1 MDEFNLEPEMNTRNL
16 VKAKGNAFQV
26 YMRLLRYA
34 WNYKV
39 RLVLSMVFAILV
51 AGSFATIIVGTG
63 TAVQLIMQTAD
74 PDPAIERAEQV
85 GEVIGS
91 FSRITG
97 YSSEAA
103 ERDFLAMVEWMRAE
117 QMTAL
122 VYICIVLILLA
133 LVGGIA
139 RYLQE
144 FFAGAIGAHI
154 CVDVGEEMYANVL
167 QMPIRF
173 FEERSSGEILARFT
187 NDIFMINRGLSSVL
201 IKLLREPIK
210 AIFFLA
216 VALRV
221 DPVLTLVG
229 LCALPPV
236 AYVIVRIGHKIK
248 KSVRRSLEK
257 IASMATVVNETIHGI
272 AIVKGYSMEEY
283 EARRLHGEVGKLRRF
298 LMQMAHANAAVGP
311 LSEFLL
317 VIGIAAF
324 VLVSGQRIVSGTLDA
339 GQLVM
344 LYFALAAMLD
354 PVRKLSTVNNM
365 IQTSIASAERVFEL
379 VDAESDILEADN
391 PIDIPRLE
399 EAIHFDRIHFSYD
412 GKTEVL
418 KGVDF
423 EVKRGEMVA
432 LVGFSGGG
440 KSTLAKLLPRFYDV
454 TEGAIRFDGADI
466 RAASFK
472 SLRGQISIVPQETI
486 LFNTTVRDNIRFGRA
501 DFTEEQVIAAA
512 KAAHA
517 HDFIQKLPRGY
528 DTVLG
533 ESGASLSG
541 GQRQRLAIARAL
553 IKDPAVL
560 VLDEATSS
568 LDSESE
574 RAIQAA
580 LDEFVEGRTTIVIAH
595 RLSTVRRADRIV
607 VIDDGTIAEQ
617 GTHDYL
623 LANGGIYQ
631 RLYEVQF
638 ASGEKAAQN

>member
-1 MDEFNLEPEMNTRNL
+1 MDEFSLQPEMNARNL
-16 VKAKGNAFQV
+16 AKTQGNAFQV
-26 YMRLLRYA
+26 YARLLRYA
-34 WNYKV
+34 WNYKF
-39 RLVLSMVFAILV
+39 RLILSLVFALFV
-51 AGSFATIIVGTG
+51 AGSFATIIVAAGA
-63 TAVQLIMQTAD
+63 AVQLILQTTE
-74 PDPAIERAEQV
+74 PDPAIVRAEQV
-85 GEVIGS
+85 SDALGR
-91 FSRITG
+91 FSGITG
-97 YSSEAA
+97 YTQEAIY
-103 ERDFLAMVEWMRAE
+103 DNFLEAVAWMRGDP
-117 QMTAL
+117 MTAL
-122 VYICIVLILLA
+122 IYICVFLILLA

-167 QMPIRF
+167 QMPISF
-173 FEERSSGEILARFT
+173 FESRSSGEILARFT

-210 AIFFLA
+210 AFFFLA

-236 AYVIVRIGHKIK
+236 AYAIVRIGKKIK

-272 AIVKGYSMEEY
+272 AIVKGYSMEAY
-283 EARRLHGEVGKLRRF
+283 EGRRLHGEVGKLRRF

-311 LSEFLL
+311 ISEFLL
-317 VIGIAAF
+317 VVGIAAL
-324 VLVSGQRIVSGTLDA
+324 VLVSGYRITSGTLDA

-344 LYFALAAMLD
+344 LYGALAAMLD

-379 VDAESDILEADN
+379 IDARSDIVEADN
-391 PIDIPRLE
+391 PVEIPRLQQE
-399 EAIHFDRIHFSYD
+399 IHFDRVHFAYD

-418 KGVDF
+418 RGVDF
-423 EVKRGEMVA
+423 RVKRGEMVA

-454 TEGAIRFDGADI
+454 TGGAIRFDSADI
-466 RAASFK
+466 REASFK

-517 HDFIQKLPRGY
+517 HDFIAKLPSGY

-553 IKDPAVL
+553 IKDPAIL

-595 RLSTVRRADRIV
+595 RLSTVQRADRIV
-607 VIDDGTIAEQ
+607 VIDDGAIAEQ
-617 GTHDYL
+617 GTHAEL

-638 ASGEKAAQN
+638 ANGEKART

>member
-1 MDEFNLEPEMNTRNL
+1 MDEFNLDPNMNARNL
-16 VKAKGNAFQV
+16 SRAQGNAFQV
-26 YMRLLRYA
+26 YARLLRYA

-39 RLVLSMVFAILV
+39 RLVLSLVFALLV
-51 AGSFATIIVGTG
+51 AGSFASIIVGAG
-63 TAVQLIMQTAD
+63 MAVQLILQTAD
-74 PDPAIERAEQV
+74 PDPAIERARQV
-85 GEVIGS
+85 GEFLGPLAG
-91 FSRITG
+91 ITG
-97 YSSEAA
+97 RSGPEIEAA
-103 ERDFLAMVEWMRAE
+103 FLDLVAWMRAE

-122 VYICIVLILLA
+122 VYICIGLILLA
-133 LVGGIA
+133 FVGGIA

-167 QMPIRF
+167 HLPIRF
-173 FEERSSGEILARFT
+173 FEERTSGEILARFT

-210 AIFFLA
+210 AFFFLF

-236 AYVIVRIGHKIK
+236 AYAIVRIGKKIK

-257 IASMATVVNETIHGI
+257 IASMATVVNETLHGI
-272 AIVKGYSMEEY
+272 AIVKGYSMEAY
-283 EARRLHGEVGKLRRF
+283 EGQRLKAEVSKLRRF

-317 VIGIAAF
+317 VVGISAF

-339 GQLVM
+339 GALVM
-344 LYFALAAMLD
+344 LYGALAAMLD

-379 VDAESDILEADN
+379 VDARSDIVEAPDAVE
-391 PIDIPRLE
+391 IPRLAH
-399 EAIHFDRIHFSYD
+399 AIHFDRVHFAYD

-423 EVKRGEMVA
+423 KVQRGEMVA

-454 TEGAIRFDGADI
+454 NDGAIRIDGIDI
-466 RAASFK
+466 RRASFA

-486 LFNTTVRDNIRFGRA
+486 LFNTSVRDNIRFGRA
-501 DFTEEQVIAAA
+501 DFTHEQVVAAA

-517 HDFIQKLPRGY
+517 HDFIEKLPRGY

-553 IKDPAVL
+553 IKDPAIL

-580 LDEFVEGRTTIVIAH
+580 LDEFVQGRTSIVIAH
-595 RLSTVRRADRIV
+595 RLSTVQRADRIV

-617 GTHDYL
+617 GTHAEL
-623 LANGGIYQ
+623 LAHGGIYR
-631 RLYEVQF
+631 RLHEVQF
-638 ASGEKAAQN
+638 ATGEQAARA